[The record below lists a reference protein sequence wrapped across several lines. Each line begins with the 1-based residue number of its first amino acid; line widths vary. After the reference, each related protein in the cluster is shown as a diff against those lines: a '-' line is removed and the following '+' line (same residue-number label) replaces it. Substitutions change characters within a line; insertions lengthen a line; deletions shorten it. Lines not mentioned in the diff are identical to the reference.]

1 MAVNRSSEVETALL
15 IDNEE
20 ISSNEAQTSTQPKR
34 TRKQSQSQND
44 FAFIKIV
51 ARITLQIIRK
61 FWALSSA
68 GALAII
74 LFYWL
79 CGGFVALT
87 FVAFALSGILYHST
101 DRFLYHPDQPA
112 TARVYVPSPS
122 IVGLTFEN
130 VYIKSKDS
138 VRLHVFFV
146 KQATEALTSTS
157 PTVLYLHGNAGNIG
171 HRLMN
176 VKGLVQLLG
185 CNVCLLE
192 YRGYGHSDGTPSEE
206 GLYLDAQAGLDFLV
220 GRPDVDPNKIVV
232 FGRSLG
238 THFHHSILPKI
249 CFLGFLLFIQVEFYL
264 LKKNI

>member
-1 MAVNRSSEVETALL
+1 MVVVAGGGGGGGGGRQMATGLRR
-15 IDNEE
+15 
-20 ISSNEAQTSTQPKR
+20 PGGGGR
-34 TRKQSQSQND
+34 
-44 FAFIKIV
+44 
-51 ARITLQIIRK
+51 
-61 FWALSSA
+61 
-68 GALAII
+68 LAVH
-74 LFYWL
+74 L
-79 CGGFVALT
+79 CVGGCACALT

-146 KQATEALTSTS
+146 KQANEALTSTS

-238 THFHHSILPKI
+238 TFKVSISQIRILN
-249 CFLGFLLFIQVEFYL
+249 LFILY
-264 LKKNI
+264 II

>member
-238 THFHHSILPKI
+238 THFHLSICLKYAS
-249 CFLGFLLFIQVEFYL
+249 CYLYKSNFIY
-264 LKKNI
+264 LKKYI